1 MRIVHTSDWHAG
13 RIWKGIHR
21 LDELGQVLEHLGD
34 FLEKEK
40 IDLLLMSGDVFDT
53 GAPNP
58 EAEKLVFSF
67 FKRTGQAGI
76 PSVVIAG
83 NHDSPTRLQAWGTL
97 AELVDVHTVGVPRRA
112 EQGGILDI
120 TTKSGERARVAAVP
134 FAPVHRLVSAME
146 LAGEETRVRQKYDDM
161 MRAIIRHL
169 SEHFSTETI
178 NLMTAHTHLQGA
190 KFSKSDRSEREV
202 HLGEQWATTA
212 QALPST
218 AHYVALG
225 HIHRP
230 QRVMAAPSP
239 TYYAGSPLQLDFGE
253 EGEEKSFVVIEARPR
268 NPARVER
275 VAYEGGVRLE
285 TITVGLER
293 LERDAEVLS
302 RSGYLRV
309 KVSLPAPDPDI
320 NSKVRQLLPNA
331 VAVEVELPEV
341 PDDID
346 ETRPPRGAAPREL
359 YRAYFQN
366 RHGNEPEPDLLEA
379 FDRLHE
385 GADSA

>member
-13 RIWKGIHR
+13 RVWKGIRR

-34 FLEKEK
+34 FLEKEE
-40 IDLLLMSGDVFDT
+40 IDLLLMSGDVFDS

-83 NHDSPTRLQAWGTL
+83 NHDSPTRLQAWGML
-97 AELVDVHTVGVPRRA
+97 AELVDAHTVGVPRRA
-112 EQGGILDI
+112 EQGGILDF

-146 LAGEETRVRQKYDDM
+146 LAGEETPVRQKYDDM
-161 MRAIIRHL
+161 MRAIVRHL
-169 SEHFSTETI
+169 SDYFSAETV

-190 KFSKSDRSEREV
+190 AFSGSEREV

-212 QALPST
+212 QALPSS
-218 AHYVALG
+218 AHYVGLG

-230 QRVMAAPSP
+230 QRVTAAPSP

-253 EGEEKSFVVIEARPR
+253 QGEEKSFVVIEARPR
-268 NPARVER
+268 SPARVER
-275 VAYEGGVRLE
+275 VAYEGGTELE
-285 TITVGLER
+285 TITAGLER
-293 LERDAEVLS
+293 LERDAEELS
-302 RSGYLRV
+302 HSGYLRV
-309 KVSLPAPDPDI
+309 KVPLPTPDPDI
-320 NSKVRQLLPNA
+320 NSKVRRLLPNA
-331 VAVEVELPEV
+331 VVVEVELPQGPEEK
-341 PDDID
+341 D
-346 ETRPPRGAAPREL
+346 ETRPPRGAPPREL
-359 YRAYFQN
+359 YRAYLLN

-385 GADSA
+385 GSEPA

>member
-13 RIWKGIHR
+13 RVWKGIRR

-34 FLEKEK
+34 FLEKEE
-40 IDLLLMSGDVFDT
+40 IDLLLMSGDVFDS

-97 AELVDVHTVGVPRRA
+97 TELVGAHTVGVPRRA
-112 EQGGILDI
+112 EQGGILDF
-120 TTKSGERARVAAVP
+120 TSKSGERARVAAVP
-134 FAPVHRLVSAME
+134 FAPVHRLVSALE
-146 LAGEETRVRQKYDDM
+146 LAGEETRVRQKYDEM
-161 MRAIIRHL
+161 MRAIVRHL
-169 SEHFSTETI
+169 SDHFAADTV
-178 NLMTAHTHLQGA
+178 NLLTAHTHLQGA
-190 KFSKSDRSEREV
+190 RFSKTDRSEREV

-212 QALPST
+212 QAFPST

-230 QRVMAAPSP
+230 QQVTAAPCP

-253 EGEEKSFVVIEARPR
+253 EGEEKSFVLVDAHPR
-268 NPARVER
+268 NPARIER

-285 TITVGLER
+285 TVTAGLDQLER
-293 LERDAEVLS
+293 EAGELS

-309 KVSLPAPDPDI
+309 KVFLPAPDPDI
-320 NSKVRQLLPNA
+320 NSKVRRLLPNA
-331 VAVEVELPEV
+331 VAVEVELPEA
-341 PDDID
+341 PEEKD
-346 ETRPPRGAAPREL
+346 ETRPARGAAPREL
-359 YRAYFQN
+359 YRAYFVN
-366 RHGNEPEPDLLEA
+366 RRGSEPEPDLLEA

-385 GADSA
+385 GSESA

>member
-1 MRIVHTSDWHAG
+1 
-13 RIWKGIHR
+13 
-21 LDELGQVLEHLGD
+21 VLEHLGD
-34 FLEKEK
+34 FVEKGE
-40 IDLLLMSGDVFDT
+40 IDLLLMSGDVFDS

-97 AELVDVHTVGVPRRA
+97 AELVDVYTVGVPRRA

-120 TTKSGERARVAAVP
+120 PSKSGERALVAAVP
-134 FAPVHRLVSAME
+134 FAPVHRLVSALE
-146 LAGEETRVRQKYDDM
+146 LSEEETRVRQKYDEM
-161 MRAIIRHL
+161 MRAIVRHL
-169 SEHFSTETI
+169 SGHFSAETV
-178 NLMTAHTHLQGA
+178 NLLTAHTHLQGA
-190 KFSKSDRSEREV
+190 AFSGSEREV

-212 QALPST
+212 QALPSS
-218 AHYVALG
+218 AHYVGLG

-230 QRVMAAPSP
+230 QRVIAAPSP

-253 EGEEKSFVVIEARPR
+253 QGEEKSFVVIEAHPR
-268 NPARVER
+268 SPARIER

-285 TITVGLER
+285 TITAGLER
-293 LERDAEVLS
+293 LERDAEELS

-320 NSKVRQLLPNA
+320 NSKVRRLLPNA
-331 VAVEVELPEV
+331 VVVEVELPEV
-341 PDDID
+341 PDEID
-346 ETRPPRGAAPREL
+346 KTRPPRGAPPREL
-359 YRAYFQN
+359 YRAYFLN
-366 RHGNEPEPDLLEA
+366 RHGDEPESELLEA